1 MIQMQELFPTRGW
14 CSSSDYSILFGIP
27 DYARSVDVQVIWPDG
42 KMVQEKVK
50 GPDAILKYSASLP
63 DYKRTDSV
71 SRLLEFTN
79 VINYKHQEDA
89 FNAFNREGL
98 IPHMLTTEGPPIT
111 KADVNGDQLEDIFV
125 GGARGQ
131 AGSLFLQIKDGK
143 FSQLSVPDFERD
155 REAEDVGASFFDAD
169 GDGDNDLI
177 VVSGGQEE
185 VTSSDALL
193 PRLYLNNGK
202 GILKRSLKSI
212 PTVHLQAS
220 CVKPADYDQDGDIDL
235 FIGAGVMPMLYG
247 MSPISYLFTNDGKG
261 NFSTVDSWLGTSVF
275 DNITKV
281 RPGMIKDAAWVDVDE
296 DGRLDLVVVGEWMP
310 ITILLQQADHTF
322 KNATIEYGLTKTRGW
337 WNTIYTDDF
346 DGDGDDDLVVGNQGL
361 NFRIHATP
369 DAPLKMYVGDFDS
382 NGGTDHILVYNNNG
396 KNYPL
401 PSRDQ
406 LVKQIPS
413 LKKYFLS
420 YKDYRDVALEDIITP
435 QQKGNSTEMIV
446 DSFTSLYLRNNGQSF
461 TPIPLPFEAQLFPI
475 FAIHSE
481 DLDGDGFKDLM
492 LAGNLTATQPD
503 LGPDDGGI
511 GLVMKGNGKG
521 QFTPL
526 TAMKSGFF
534 VPGEGREIVVVKD
547 SRGKKVYLV
556 SRNND
561 TVLSFS
567 KNKSN

>member
-1 MIQMQELFPTRGW
+1 
-14 CSSSDYSILFGIP
+14 
-27 DYARSVDVQVIWPDG
+27 
-42 KMVQEKVK
+42 
-50 GPDAILKYSASLP
+50 
-63 DYKRTDSV
+63 
-71 SRLLEFTN
+71 
-79 VINYKHQEDA
+79 
-89 FNAFNREGL
+89 
-98 IPHMLTTEGPPIT
+98 
-111 KADVNGDQLEDIFV
+111 
-125 GGARGQ
+125 
-131 AGSLFLQIKDGK
+131 
-143 FSQLSVPDFERD
+143 
-155 REAEDVGASFFDAD
+155 
-169 GDGDNDLI
+169 
-177 VVSGGQEE
+177 
-185 VTSSDALL
+185 
-193 PRLYLNNGK
+193 
-202 GILKRSLKSI
+202 
-212 PTVHLQAS
+212 
-220 CVKPADYDQDGDIDL
+220 
-235 FIGAGVMPMLYG
+235 
-247 MSPISYLFTNDGKG
+247 
-261 NFSTVDSWLGTSVF
+261 
-275 DNITKV
+275 
-281 RPGMIKDAAWVDVDE
+281 
-296 DGRLDLVVVGEWMP
+296 
-310 ITILLQQADHTF
+310 
-322 KNATIEYGLTKTRGW
+322 
-337 WNTIYTDDF
+337 
-346 DGDGDDDLVVGNQGL
+346 
-361 NFRIHATP
+361 
-369 DAPLKMYVGDFDS
+369 MYVGDFDS

-534 VPGEGREIVVVKD
+534 VPGEGREIVAVKD
-547 SRGKKVYLV
+547 SRGKKIYLV

-567 KNKSN
+567 KK